1 MLMLY
6 MSHLGEGS
14 WAAIKSVFL
23 SVAAGSGAEPEE
35 GVKALRYA
43 FQTIGFAD
51 FFVERA
57 SLNGPRASDDWRVY
71 PTNLRVLASGRT
83 ALLGGARD
91 PVLLQSFKEA
101 AQSEGGAFDMQSA
114 LVECLS
120 GHNSLSFTLPRVSG
134 TPAVLAG
141 VARRLE
147 LPLIVNAP
155 DAWLEAYPPLSDTLK
170 FAPQEELSL
179 CRSGWEMRLCRP
191 ERRKW
196 EAISH
201 LPDAPMPAGTVLEWS
216 RLWLPRRRAVLTPQ
230 RGWVRAGDREAAY
243 LGALISR
250 FPLLRYDVKAK
261 SLHVPIAFP
270 LPWPCARAAAACA
283 GALPT
288 CQANEYVY
296 SDVSPRVAAV
306 IGLLLGQPDLD
317 SVAGKKGAMP

>member
-43 FQTIGFAD
+43 LQTIGFAD
-51 FFVERA
+51 FFVERDT
-57 SLNGPRASDDWRVY
+57 LDGPCASDGWRVC
-71 PTNLRVLASGRT
+71 PTSLRGLASEESV
-83 ALLGGARD
+83 LLGGARD
-91 PVLLQSFKEA
+91 PVLLQSLKA
-101 AQSEGGAFDMQSA
+101 ATQAEGGACEMRMVS
-114 LVECLS
+114 VECPS
-120 GHNSLSFTLPRVSG
+120 GQTGLSFSLPRVSG
-134 TPAVLAG
+134 TPSVLAG

-147 LPLIVNAP
+147 IPLIISAP
-155 DAWLEAYPPLSDTLK
+155 DAWLEAYRPLSDTLK
-170 FAPQEELSL
+170 FAPEEELSL
-179 CRSGWEMRLCRP
+179 CRSGWQMRLCRP
-191 ERRKW
+191 ERQKW
-196 EAISH
+196 EGIAH
-201 LPDAPMPAGTVLEWS
+201 LPNAPMSIGTVLEWS
-216 RLWLPRRRAVLTPQ
+216 RPWFPRRRAVLTPQ

-283 GALPT
+283 GALPA
-288 CQANEYVY
+288 CQANEHVY

-306 IGLLLGQPDLD
+306 IGLQLGQPDLD
-317 SVAGKKGAMP
+317 SVAGKKRSMP